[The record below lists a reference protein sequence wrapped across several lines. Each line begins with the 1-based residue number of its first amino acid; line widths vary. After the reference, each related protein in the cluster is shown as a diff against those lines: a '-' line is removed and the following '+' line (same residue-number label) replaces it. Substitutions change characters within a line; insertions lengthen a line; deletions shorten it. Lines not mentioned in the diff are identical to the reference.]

1 MDEGPGR
8 IQAQHGGLALLTLVL
23 AYVCKLLREHQVWRL
38 SALTIFSSGFH
49 KDINIEFLVFL
60 LARRPVGH
68 VFLLAGQCLKA
79 LSAFLVGLSKVT
91 SMGHGE
97 CP

>member
-1 MDEGPGR
+1 MDGDPGR
-8 IQAQHGGLALLTLVL
+8 TQAQHGGLALLMFVL
-23 AYVCKLLREHQVWRL
+23 AYASKLSRERQVWRL

-68 VFLLAGQCLKA
+68 VFLLAGYCLKA
-79 LSAFLVGLSKVT
+79 LA
-91 SMGHGE
+91 
-97 CP
+97 